1 MGVINQLITGGHHP
15 VCIYIIIYILY
26 IHMWS
31 SLASLTCHGPHGP
44 HGPTCRVS
52 ECPLGQATVPWPVI
66 QNPLSISCEQ
76 SQTIEFENQCVCA
89 AQNLQQQKWI
99 QMDGWR
105 LRKSYLVGPLVPNCR
120 MIGLFQIASLV
131 FCRRHHAA
139 WDRYHMYPNCV
150 LLIYTKFR

>member
-26 IHMWS
+26 THVKLLGI
-31 SLASLTCHGPHGP
+31 PHLSWTP
-44 HGPTCRVS
+44 WTPWTHCRVS

-89 AQNLQQQKWI
+89 AQNLQQQQWI